1 MNYFF
6 LFSIDVLIHVSTETS
21 KSASTLNLMPPA
33 KNEKGVMVVAPIHPS
48 LIQQIS
54 SVRIFIPEDLKPS
67 DNRKAVLKSIE
78 QVKTEESKIGQD
90 QIFIVFKQSYR

>member
-1 MNYFF
+1 MNDPKEKSNPMEEDSNYV
-6 LFSIDVLIHVSTETS
+6 IDVLIHVSTETS

-48 LIQQIS
+48 LLQQIS
-54 SVRIFIPEDLKPS
+54 SVRIFIPQDLKPS

-78 QVKTEESKIGQD
+78 QVHFAFT
-90 QIFIVFKQSYR
+90 

>member
-1 MNYFF
+1 
-6 LFSIDVLIHVSTETS
+6 
-21 KSASTLNLMPPA
+21 MPPA

-78 QVKTEESKIGQD
+78 QVKTEK
-90 QIFIVFKQSYR
+90 